1 MFSWGTM
8 AFYSETSC
16 FFFFLVSFFSIQ
28 LTNPISGNAS
38 KAKWKKKGDGLTQK
52 KKKLIGCISSSLDC
66 FSITKKFRESFPARQ
81 TLHDNFLINDIGNAQ
96 FYRKLKYT
104 CMQIWSNKIW
114 YSHCPDLFVYTSSS
128 LAFFLM
134 QWVKSTVIF
143 PSRPC
148 FNFLCGQELFQ
159 QFLRDLSAKGIR
171 LSVVEFNRK
180 YMKLTKFVCDLRA

>member
-1 MFSWGTM
+1 MGQRN
-8 AFYSETSC
+8 ETFIFLAC
-16 FFFFLVSFFSIQ
+16 REHKTHTKKNFHWLHFFFIWLFLYHKEV
-28 LTNPISGNAS
+28 T
-38 KAKWKKKGDGLTQK
+38 
-52 KKKLIGCISSSLDC
+52 
-66 FSITKKFRESFPARQ
+66 RARQ
-81 TLHDNFLINDIGNAQ
+81 TLQDNFLINEIGNAQ

-104 CMQIWSNKIW
+104 CMQIWLNKIW